1 MAQSAAQV
9 DSLLVQLQQ
18 VGREADLVLS
28 SLDALTV
35 TADQRK
41 RFNDLK
47 ELSANCIA
55 ALSDIGAKRIAILS
69 LFMHC
74 NKLSVI
80 RSPRWRAAEAEA
92 ALRGRA
98 PLRS

>member
-1 MAQSAAQV
+1 MAQSATAGRRC
-9 DSLLVQLQQ
+9 LLVQLQQ

-47 ELSANCIA
+47 ELSTN
-55 ALSDIGAKRIAILS
+55 
-69 LFMHC
+69 
-74 NKLSVI
+74 
-80 RSPRWRAAEAEA
+80 
-92 ALRGRA
+92 
-98 PLRS
+98 